1 MRCTAC
7 LWLLHLQ
14 EQLASAAQQAQGIE
28 RTVRE
33 ITTINQM
40 ISTAV
45 MQQAEMIEQLYNNAV
60 DATHNIKRGNVDL
73 KKTIQL
79 NRSSRYYLL
88 VLMVTLSLLLL
99 FFDWFNS

>member
-1 MRCTAC
+1 MCGNVDLKKIFRSHWFFQALKRCLSLLYTAA
-7 LWLLHLQ
+7 
-14 EQLASAAQQAQGIE
+14 LAAAASLPVHVQHIQ
-28 RTVRE
+28 
-33 ITTINQM
+33 
-40 ISTAV
+40 
-45 MQQAEMIEQLYNNAV
+45 
-60 DATHNIKRGNVDL
+60 RGNVDL